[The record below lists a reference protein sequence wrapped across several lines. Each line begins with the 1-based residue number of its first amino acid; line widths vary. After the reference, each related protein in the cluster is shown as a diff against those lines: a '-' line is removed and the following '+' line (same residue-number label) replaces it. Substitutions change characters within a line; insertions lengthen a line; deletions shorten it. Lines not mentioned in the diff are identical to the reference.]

1 MKKLTIEEM
10 QQIAKKRGGKC
21 LSKKYVNHNTKLEW
35 KCEKGHTWNAIPSS
49 VKKGTWCK
57 LCSHLK
63 SGDSQRLSIKEMQQ
77 IAKDRGGKCLSKKY
91 VNFNTKLKW
100 ECIEGH
106 NWLSAPSSI
115 KRGSWC
121 PKCKSYFN
129 EEICRLTFEEL
140 FRTPFNKTKPS
151 WLINSR
157 SNRMEL
163 DGYSN
168 KLKIA
173 FEYNGAQHYKI
184 NRFSKTKT
192 ELKQRIKDD
201 IDKKS
206 ICKKKKILL
215 IVITYEDNL
224 LDLPI
229 KIKNIL
235 LKNNI
240 NIKKINF
247 KKNIDFNKIY
257 QHRAFINEMQEIAKG
272 RGGKCLASKYD
283 KSSTHYKWKCKK
295 GHIWENSFN
304 NIKNKGQW
312 CRVCATKKNSE
323 AQRLTIKAM
332 QILAKKMEGECLSK
346 KYTNV
351 HSKIK
356 WRCSKGHIWK
366 SLPLSVKKGHWC
378 NICAQEIRVSK
389 QRLTIEEMQQIAK
402 KRGGKCLSKKYVNN
416 STKLEWKCSDG
427 HRWFA
432 TPDKVK
438 GSKSKKGTWCRKCYN
453 NKK

>member
-1 MKKLTIEEM
+1 MKKLSIEAM
-10 QQIAKKRGGKC
+10 QKIAQDRGGKC
-21 LSKKYVNHNTKLEW
+21 LSSKYINVHTHLKW
-35 KCEKGHTWNAIPSS
+35 KCEKGHTWKAIPSS
-49 VKKGTWCK
+49 VKYGRWCRI
-57 LCSHLK
+57 CSHLK
-63 SGDSQRLSIKEMQQ
+63 SGDSQRLSIKNMEE
-77 IAKDRGGKCLSKKY
+77 IANDRGGKCLSKKY

-100 ECIEGH
+100 ECVEGH
-106 NWLSAPSSI
+106 NWLSAPYNI

-121 PKCKSYFN
+121 PKCKSYFS

-140 FRTPFNKTKPS
+140 FRTTFNKTKPL
-151 WLINSR
+151 WLVNDKG
-157 SNRMEL
+157 NRMEL
-163 DGYSN
+163 DGYSDN
-168 KLKIA
+168 LKIA
-173 FEYNGAQHYKI
+173 FEYNGAQHYQI

-192 ELKQRIKDD
+192 VLKQRIKDD

-257 QHRAFINEMQEIAKG
+257 QHRAFINEMQQIAKN
-272 RGGKCLASKYD
+272 RGGKCLSTKYD
-283 KSSTHYKWKCKK
+283 KSSTKYKWQCNK
-295 GHIWENSFN
+295 GHIWKNSFN
-304 NIKNKGQW
+304 NIKTKGHW

-323 AQRLTIKAM
+323 AQRFSISDMK
-332 QILAKKMEGECLSK
+332 ILAKKMGGECLSV

-351 HSKIK
+351 NSKIK

-378 NICAQEIRVSK
+378 KICGIEKRAAS
-389 QRLTIEEMQQIAK
+389 QRMTINEMQKIAK
-402 KRGGKCLSKKYVNN
+402 DRGGKCLSNEYTNN
-416 STKLEWKCSDG
+416 RTKLEWKCSDG

-432 TPDKVK
+432 TPGKVK
-438 GSKSKKGTWCRKCYN
+438 GNKGKKGTWCRKCYN
-453 NKK
+453 NNK